1 MPLHLRWN
9 SICVAEREGL
19 ISLIPEGGIVNPNA
33 AAALVGIFYFPTL
46 QASLM
51 LFK

>member
-9 SICVAEREGL
+9 SICIAEREGL
-19 ISLIPEGGIVNPNA
+19 IPLIPKGGTVNPNA
-33 AAALVGIFYFPTL
+33 AAALVGIFYFPTI

-51 LFK
+51 VFQ